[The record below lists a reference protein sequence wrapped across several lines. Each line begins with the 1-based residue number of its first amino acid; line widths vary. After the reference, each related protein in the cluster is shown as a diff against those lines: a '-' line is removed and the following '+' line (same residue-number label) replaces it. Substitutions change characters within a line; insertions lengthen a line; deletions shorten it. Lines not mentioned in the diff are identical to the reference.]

1 MEGGTIRVWDKVC
14 SGSELR
20 AGGWC
25 NTDRDTQSR
34 IAQAVK
40 LLDVDQTLTEIKW
53 KVREGVWMAFT
64 KEQLTT
70 IAVLIG
76 RHVQMCY
83 QREYELHLQVDQCS
97 TVDEVLSI
105 EW

>member
-1 MEGGTIRVWDKVC
+1 MVGAILIVMPN
-14 SGSELR
+14 R
-20 AGGWC
+20 A
-25 NTDRDTQSR
+25 SLKL
-34 IAQAVK
+34 K

-53 KVREGVWMAFT
+53 KVREGVWMALT

-76 RHVQMCY
+76 RRVQMCY